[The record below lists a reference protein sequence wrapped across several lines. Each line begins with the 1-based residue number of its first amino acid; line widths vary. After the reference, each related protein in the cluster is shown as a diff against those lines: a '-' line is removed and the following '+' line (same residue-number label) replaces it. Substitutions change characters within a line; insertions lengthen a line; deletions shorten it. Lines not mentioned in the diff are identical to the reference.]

1 MRVLY
6 VDDNLDSC
14 VLVRTAVEMRR
25 LKDVQFETAGGGKA
39 GFDAFFDA
47 RVAGRP
53 YDAVLIDIAMPNL
66 DGYTLARLIRTL
78 ELGRQSTPVRLA
90 FITAHGREMVSS
102 YEIEA
107 NKIDFCWYRPDDMP
121 HLIDGICQW
130 LTGSPDC
137 KEGEH

>member
-6 VDDNLDSC
+6 VDDNSTLCDII
-14 VLVRTAVEMRR
+14 RTAVELRK
-25 LKDVQFETAGGGKA
+25 LPDVDFVIAEGGKQ

-47 RVAGRP
+47 KVAGKP
-53 YDAVLIDIAMPNL
+53 FDAVLIDIAMPNL

-78 ELGRQSTPVRLA
+78 ELGRLGKPSRLA
-90 FITAHGREMVSS
+90 FITAHGRDMVSS

-107 NKIDFCWYRPDDMP
+107 NKVEFCWFRPDDMP
-121 HLIDGICQW
+121 NLIDNICQW

-137 KEGEH
+137 KEDE